1 MRRQIQQL
9 LESHCVSNIH
19 KISII
24 LYYILLGEVYVI
36 RWNSSSD
43 KTLGCC
49 ALEFDGSFFSVVP
62 RYGNGTS
69 TQLR

>member
-1 MRRQIQQL
+1 MQQL
-9 LESHCVSNIH
+9 LEGHCMLNIY
-19 KISII
+19 KIGII
-24 LYYILLGEVYVI
+24 LYYILLREVYII

-43 KTLGCC
+43 KTLGGY
-49 ALEFDGSFFSVVP
+49 ALGFNGSFFSVVP